1 VIRRIPPRLRIVAI
15 VLAAAAA
22 VWMFVLPRQ
31 RSGDNRIEGSGT
43 IEATQVDIAP
53 KVAGRV
59 TSLKVREGDTVQV
72 NQVIAELDHDELDAQ
87 VAQARAAVAL
97 AEARV
102 AQAEA
107 ALSTQRVQAA
117 AAVDQAG
124 AVVDA
129 SRTRVPQAGQ
139 GVELQRASVD
149 AQIAQAVAQVN
160 AAAAQAAAAEA
171 AMQAAEANVQAANAA
186 LSHAQS
192 DAVRADALYRDGA
205 VSAQQVESARTAL
218 AAATAQR
225 DAVRAQRDAA
235 RAQRDAAISVQRQAD
250 AALAAA
256 RANRRSVPI
265 RELDVAAARAQVEQA
280 EAALRTARAA
290 AGLVVQRERE
300 VEAAHAAADQAK
312 AALTLAVTA
321 RSNAVLRAPMAGTI
335 VARQV
340 EVGALVTVGSPV
352 MTVADLERPYLR
364 IFVGEADLGRV
375 KLGQTVD
382 VRVDAYKGRVLQ
394 GTVNEISSRA
404 EFTPGNVQTK
414 EERVKLVFGVKVV
427 LANPEGILKPGLP
440 ADAAIQVEPVAAR

>member
-1 VIRRIPPRLRIVAI
+1 VIRRLPLRLRVVAI
-15 VLAAAAA
+15 VVAAA
-22 VWMFVLPRQ
+22 VVGWLFVLPRHH
-31 RSGDNRIEGSGT
+31 SKNNRIEGSGT

-59 TSLKVREGDTVQV
+59 MSLKVREGDTVQA
-72 NQVIAELDHDELDAQ
+72 NQVVAELDHDELDAQ
-87 VAQARAAVAL
+87 VAQARAAVLL

-102 AQAEA
+102 AQADA
-107 ALSTQRVQAA
+107 ALSTQRAQTA
-117 AAVDQAG
+117 AAVDQAR
-124 AVVDA
+124 AAVDA
-129 SRTRVPQAGQ
+129 SKTRVPQAGES
-139 GVELQRASVD
+139 VELQRASVD
-149 AQIAQAVAQVN
+149 AQIEQASSQVK
-160 AAAAQAAAAEA
+160 AAASQAAAAEA
-171 AMQAAEANVQAANAA
+171 ALQAAEATLQSAQAA
-186 LSHAQS
+186 LMRAQS
-192 DAVRADALYRDGA
+192 DAVRAEALFRDGA

-218 AAATAQR
+218 AAA
-225 DAVRAQRDAA
+225 VAQRDAA
-235 RAQRDAAISVQRQAD
+235 RAQRDAASAQRDAAASVRRQAD

-265 RELDVAAARAQVEQA
+265 REFDVAASRAQVEQA

-290 AGLVVQRERE
+290 TGLVVQRERDL
-300 VEAAHAAADQAK
+300 EAARAAADQAK
-312 AALTLAVTA
+312 AALTLAMTA

-335 VARQV
+335 VAKQV

-352 MTVADLERPYLR
+352 MTVADLANPYLR
-364 IFVGEADLGRV
+364 IFVGETDLGRV
-375 KLGQTVD
+375 KLGQKVE
-382 VRVDAYKGRVLQ
+382 VRVDAYTGRVLE